1 MCSMML
7 HIESTYNEV
16 WYFTHDVRPCY
27 DFNMKSSNQMPFAC
41 SRKICVILFNAHYPI
56 SLRSKE
62 QELIRMFE
70 IILGSEKWTCL
81 KQKEQSVRITYFFNI
96 KPILFFFI
104 FIGGGGGVGSPPPG
118 SAPSVTHAFHTSAIM
133 QNLYIFVNT
142 FFKYD
147 RNV

>member
-81 KQKEQSVRITYFFNI
+81 KQKEQSVRFTYFFNI

-104 FIGGGGGVGSPPPG
+104 FMGGGGGGG
-118 SAPSVTHAFHTSAIM
+118 GRCAPAWIRAFCHPCIPYKCYNAKFW
-133 QNLYIFVNT
+133 YFC
-142 FFKYD
+142 KY
-147 RNV
+147 VF